1 VHTHVN
7 NYSDKGVSRART
19 HVWAWTSGTCSCSAK
34 THTHTQTH
42 PTVTLLVVTT
52 RRRKRTLPFPRI
64 RSPTQTQTCAR
75 TVTSTFLEI
84 RIFLSSLMGT
94 ASRSLGIGGTQLL
107 QCHSPCAK
115 ALQIHVRQ
123 APLYDK

>member
-1 VHTHVN
+1 MFVQREN
-7 NYSDKGVSRART
+7 
-19 HVWAWTSGTCSCSAK
+19 
-34 THTHTQTH
+34 THTHTDTPNSDTPCGDYKEAQTH
-42 PTVTLLVVTT
+42 APTT